1 MVKIN
6 ILGYPKLK
14 YSSLAFGTLFSQFD
28 LLENPTEDDIK
39 DMTSGDEVK
48 VYEGAIVKDCEK
60 NFFEIDKIT
69 IVDNDIV
76 VDLDPVNFRE
86 NEED

>member
-14 YSSLAFGTLFSQFD
+14 YSSLAFSTLFTQFD

-39 DMTSGDEVK
+39 YMTSGDEVR
-48 VYEGAIVKDCEK
+48 VYEGAIIKDYTK
-60 NFFEIDKIT
+60 NFFKIDKIT

-76 VDLDPVNFRE
+76 VDLDPVNFKE
-86 NEED
+86 DEEY